1 GDPVWTGPAVVHAV
15 IEPAARDRR
24 NGYRRRPARRARRR
38 GARAVYGLSDSSRM
52 RDRNRRRNSSPG
64 SAARRAV
71 RRMDGLLLRRHAGAA
86 LRQREDD
93 PPPQRSDPHL
103 RAAAQARRRNRPA
116 QGYRRGGADL
126 ARARRLR
133 RARGVGRVEPR
144 SRARDPLH
152 RDPDSP
158 ALSRSRAP
166 GAAHRVFVPGRRLR
180 RQVDGGGRRGYRCRR
195 SRSGAVGDVH
205 AVRSAHR
212 HRHDS
217 KGLGLQARSAF
228 SARQLQ
234 QPHSDRCLHPL
245 CQEAERNVPRHGRCQ
260 RRSAQALA
268 VEISAT
274 VSQALSA
281 MAMRLIRRV
290 SMCAMCAVAAALAAT
305 LATQGARSAGVEDF
319 YRGKTV
325 SLLIGY
331 SMGGGYD
338 AYGRLL
344 ARHFG
349 KHLPGNPNVVPQNMS
364 GAGSLKAANYLYSVA
379 PKDGSVIGTFS
390 RSQGIAPLLD
400 KAEFDSTKFTW
411 LGSVTDEVSLCV
423 TRYDAPVKTFSELLV
438 TPATFGGEGAGS
450 DPNIF
455 ALLYRNV
462 FGAKIKIVTG
472 YPGTNEI
479 QLATERGEVDGL
491 CGLSWSTLKGRYP
504 HWLKDKKANILV
516 QAGIK
521 KQPEL
526 PDVPSA
532 SELAKQADQRQILQ
546 LMLIGQAMARPFAA
560 PPGIPAD
567 RKAALI
573 AAFERTT
580 KD

>member
-1 GDPVWTGPAVVHAV
+1 
-15 IEPAARDRR
+15 
-24 NGYRRRPARRARRR
+24 
-38 GARAVYGLSDSSRM
+38 
-52 RDRNRRRNSSPG
+52 
-64 SAARRAV
+64 
-71 RRMDGLLLRRHAGAA
+71 
-86 LRQREDD
+86 
-93 PPPQRSDPHL
+93 
-103 RAAAQARRRNRPA
+103 
-116 QGYRRGGADL
+116 
-126 ARARRLR
+126 
-133 RARGVGRVEPR
+133 
-144 SRARDPLH
+144 
-152 RDPDSP
+152 
-158 ALSRSRAP
+158 
-166 GAAHRVFVPGRRLR
+166 
-180 RQVDGGGRRGYRCRR
+180 
-195 SRSGAVGDVH
+195 
-205 AVRSAHR
+205 
-212 HRHDS
+212 
-217 KGLGLQARSAF
+217 
-228 SARQLQ
+228 
-234 QPHSDRCLHPL
+234 
-245 CQEAERNVPRHGRCQ
+245 
-260 RRSAQALA
+260 
-268 VEISAT
+268 
-274 VSQALSA
+274 
-281 MAMRLIRRV
+281 MRLIRRV
-290 SMCAMCAVAAALAAT
+290 SMCAMCAVATALAAT

-331 SMGGGYD
+331 SVGGGYD

-423 TRYDAPVKTFSELLV
+423 TRHDAPVKTFSELLV

-580 KD
+580 KDPDFLAEAEKLNFEVNPVSADKLDALLAEAYATPKDVIAKAAKAMSD

>member
-1 GDPVWTGPAVVHAV
+1 M
-15 IEPAARDRR
+15 
-24 NGYRRRPARRARRR
+24 RPI
-38 GARAVYGLSDSSRM
+38 
-52 RDRNRRRNSSPG
+52 
-64 SAARRAV
+64 
-71 RRMDGLLLRRHAGAA
+71 
-86 LRQREDD
+86 
-93 PPPQRSDPHL
+93 
-103 RAAAQARRRNRPA
+103 
-116 QGYRRGGADL
+116 
-126 ARARRLR
+126 
-133 RARGVGRVEPR
+133 GRV
-144 SRARDPLH
+144 LM
-152 RDPDSP
+152 
-158 ALSRSRAP
+158 
-166 GAAHRVFVPGRRLR
+166 
-180 RQVDGGGRRGYRCRR
+180 
-195 SRSGAVGDVH
+195 
-205 AVRSAHR
+205 
-212 HRHDS
+212 
-217 KGLGLQARSAF
+217 
-228 SARQLQ
+228 
-234 QPHSDRCLHPL
+234 
-245 CQEAERNVPRHGRCQ
+245 
-260 RRSAQALA
+260 
-268 VEISAT
+268 
-274 VSQALSA
+274 SA
-281 MAMRLIRRV
+281 MW
-290 SMCAMCAVAAALAAT
+290 AVAVALVAT
-305 LATQGARSAGVEDF
+305 LATQAARSGGVEEF
-319 YRGKTV
+319 YNGKTV

-331 SMGGGYD
+331 SVGGGYD
-338 AYGRLL
+338 AYARLL

-349 KHLPGNPNVVPQNMS
+349 KYLPGNPSVVPQNMS

-423 TRYDAPVKTFSELLV
+423 TRHDAPVKTFSELLV
-438 TPATFGGEGAGS
+438 TPATFGSEGAGS

-455 ALLYRNV
+455 ALFYRNV
-462 FGAKIKIVTG
+462 LGAKIKIVTG

-504 HWLKDKKANILV
+504 HWLTGKKANILV

-532 SELAKQADQRQILQ
+532 SELARQPDQRQILK

-580 KD
+580 KDADFLAEAEKLNFEVNPVGADKLDALLAEAYAMPKDVIAKAAKAMSD

>member
-1 GDPVWTGPAVVHAV
+1 M
-15 IEPAARDRR
+15 
-24 NGYRRRPARRARRR
+24 RP
-38 GARAVYGLSDSSRM
+38 
-52 RDRNRRRNSSPG
+52 
-64 SAARRAV
+64 
-71 RRMDGLLLRRHAGAA
+71 
-86 LRQREDD
+86 
-93 PPPQRSDPHL
+93 
-103 RAAAQARRRNRPA
+103 
-116 QGYRRGGADL
+116 
-126 ARARRLR
+126 
-133 RARGVGRVEPR
+133 
-144 SRARDPLH
+144 
-152 RDPDSP
+152 
-158 ALSRSRAP
+158 
-166 GAAHRVFVPGRRLR
+166 
-180 RQVDGGGRRGYRCRR
+180 
-195 SRSGAVGDVH
+195 
-205 AVRSAHR
+205 
-212 HRHDS
+212 
-217 KGLGLQARSAF
+217 
-228 SARQLQ
+228 
-234 QPHSDRCLHPL
+234 
-245 CQEAERNVPRHGRCQ
+245 
-260 RRSAQALA
+260 
-268 VEISAT
+268 
-274 VSQALSA
+274 
-281 MAMRLIRRV
+281 IRRV
-290 SMCAMCAVAAALAAT
+290 LMCAMWVSAAALAAT

-331 SMGGGYD
+331 SVGGGYD

-344 ARHFG
+344 ARHLG
-349 KHLPGNPNVVPQNMS
+349 KHIPGNPSIVPQNMT

-379 PKDGSVIGTFS
+379 PKDGLVIATFS

-423 TRYDAPVKTFSELLV
+423 TRHDAPVKTFSELLV

-526 PDVPSA
+526 PHVPSA
-532 SELAKQADQRQILQ
+532 SELARQPDQRQILK

-580 KD
+580 KDPDFLAEAEKLNFEVNPVGADKLDALLAEAYATPKDVIAKAAKAMSD

>member
-1 GDPVWTGPAVVHAV
+1 VSGRALCALAGVLF
-15 IEPAARDRR
+15 AA
-24 NGYRRRPARRARRR
+24 
-38 GARAVYGLSDSSRM
+38 
-52 RDRNRRRNSSPG
+52 
-64 SAARRAV
+64 
-71 RRMDGLLLRRHAGAA
+71 
-86 LRQREDD
+86 
-93 PPPQRSDPHL
+93 
-103 RAAAQARRRNRPA
+103 AAAQPA
-116 QGYRRGGADL
+116 
-126 ARARRLR
+126 
-133 RARGVGRVEPR
+133 
-144 SRARDPLH
+144 S
-152 RDPDSP
+152 
-158 ALSRSRAP
+158 
-166 GAAHRVFVPGRRLR
+166 
-180 RQVDGGGRRGYRCRR
+180 
-195 SRSGAVGDVH
+195 
-205 AVRSAHR
+205 
-212 HRHDS
+212 
-217 KGLGLQARSAF
+217 
-228 SARQLQ
+228 
-234 QPHSDRCLHPL
+234 
-245 CQEAERNVPRHGRCQ
+245 
-260 RRSAQALA
+260 
-268 VEISAT
+268 
-274 VSQALSA
+274 
-281 MAMRLIRRV
+281 
-290 SMCAMCAVAAALAAT
+290 
-305 LATQGARSAGVEDF
+305 SAGVEDF
-319 YRGKTV
+319 YKGKTV
-325 SLLIGY
+325 SLMIGY
-331 SMGGGYD
+331 SVGGGYD
-338 AYGRLL
+338 TYGRLV
-344 ARHFG
+344 ARHLG
-349 KHLPGNPNVVPQNMS
+349 KHIPGNPTIVPQNMS

-390 RSQGIAPLLD
+390 RSMAIAAVTD
-400 KAEFDSTKFTW
+400 KLGFATTKFTRF
-411 LGSVTDEVSLCV
+411 GSVTEEVTLGV
-423 TRYDAPVKTFSELLV
+423 PRHDAPVKTFGELLV

-580 KD
+580 KDPDFLA

>member
-1 GDPVWTGPAVVHAV
+1 
-15 IEPAARDRR
+15 
-24 NGYRRRPARRARRR
+24 
-38 GARAVYGLSDSSRM
+38 
-52 RDRNRRRNSSPG
+52 
-64 SAARRAV
+64 
-71 RRMDGLLLRRHAGAA
+71 
-86 LRQREDD
+86 
-93 PPPQRSDPHL
+93 
-103 RAAAQARRRNRPA
+103 
-116 QGYRRGGADL
+116 
-126 ARARRLR
+126 
-133 RARGVGRVEPR
+133 
-144 SRARDPLH
+144 
-152 RDPDSP
+152 
-158 ALSRSRAP
+158 
-166 GAAHRVFVPGRRLR
+166 
-180 RQVDGGGRRGYRCRR
+180 
-195 SRSGAVGDVH
+195 
-205 AVRSAHR
+205 
-212 HRHDS
+212 
-217 KGLGLQARSAF
+217 
-228 SARQLQ
+228 
-234 QPHSDRCLHPL
+234 
-245 CQEAERNVPRHGRCQ
+245 
-260 RRSAQALA
+260 
-268 VEISAT
+268 
-274 VSQALSA
+274 
-281 MAMRLIRRV
+281 MAMCPIGRV
-290 SMCAMCAVAAALAAT
+290 SMSAMWAVALAAT
-305 LATQGARSAGVEDF
+305 LATQTARSGGVEDF
-319 YRGKTV
+319 YKGKTV

-331 SMGGGYD
+331 SVGGGYD

-423 TRYDAPVKTFSELLV
+423 TRHDAPVKTFSELLV
-438 TPATFGGEGAGS
+438 TPATFGSEGAGS

-455 ALLYRNV
+455 ALFYRNV

-504 HWLKDKKANILV
+504 HWLTGKKANILV

-532 SELAKQADQRQILQ
+532 SELAKQPDQRQILK

-580 KD
+580 KDPDFLAEAEKLNFEVNPVSADRLDALLAEAYATPKDVIAKAAKAMSD

>member
-1 GDPVWTGPAVVHAV
+1 
-15 IEPAARDRR
+15 
-24 NGYRRRPARRARRR
+24 
-38 GARAVYGLSDSSRM
+38 
-52 RDRNRRRNSSPG
+52 
-64 SAARRAV
+64 
-71 RRMDGLLLRRHAGAA
+71 
-86 LRQREDD
+86 
-93 PPPQRSDPHL
+93 
-103 RAAAQARRRNRPA
+103 
-116 QGYRRGGADL
+116 
-126 ARARRLR
+126 
-133 RARGVGRVEPR
+133 
-144 SRARDPLH
+144 
-152 RDPDSP
+152 
-158 ALSRSRAP
+158 
-166 GAAHRVFVPGRRLR
+166 
-180 RQVDGGGRRGYRCRR
+180 
-195 SRSGAVGDVH
+195 
-205 AVRSAHR
+205 
-212 HRHDS
+212 
-217 KGLGLQARSAF
+217 
-228 SARQLQ
+228 
-234 QPHSDRCLHPL
+234 
-245 CQEAERNVPRHGRCQ
+245 
-260 RRSAQALA
+260 
-268 VEISAT
+268 
-274 VSQALSA
+274 
-281 MAMRLIRRV
+281 MRLIRRV
-290 SMCAMCAVAAALAAT
+290 SMCVMCAVAAALAAT
-305 LATQGARSAGVEDF
+305 LATQRARSAGVEDF

-331 SMGGGYD
+331 SVGGGYD

-400 KAEFDSTKFTW
+400 KAEFDSTKFIW

-423 TRYDAPVKTFSELLV
+423 TRHDAPVKTFSELLV

-546 LMLIGQAMARPFAA
+546 LILIGQAMARPFAA

-580 KD
+580 KDPDFLAEAEKLNFEVNPVSADKLDALLAGAYATPKDVIAKAAKAMSD

>member
-1 GDPVWTGPAVVHAV
+1 M
-15 IEPAARDRR
+15 
-24 NGYRRRPARRARRR
+24 RP
-38 GARAVYGLSDSSRM
+38 
-52 RDRNRRRNSSPG
+52 
-64 SAARRAV
+64 
-71 RRMDGLLLRRHAGAA
+71 
-86 LRQREDD
+86 
-93 PPPQRSDPHL
+93 
-103 RAAAQARRRNRPA
+103 
-116 QGYRRGGADL
+116 
-126 ARARRLR
+126 
-133 RARGVGRVEPR
+133 
-144 SRARDPLH
+144 
-152 RDPDSP
+152 
-158 ALSRSRAP
+158 
-166 GAAHRVFVPGRRLR
+166 
-180 RQVDGGGRRGYRCRR
+180 
-195 SRSGAVGDVH
+195 
-205 AVRSAHR
+205 
-212 HRHDS
+212 
-217 KGLGLQARSAF
+217 
-228 SARQLQ
+228 
-234 QPHSDRCLHPL
+234 
-245 CQEAERNVPRHGRCQ
+245 
-260 RRSAQALA
+260 
-268 VEISAT
+268 
-274 VSQALSA
+274 
-281 MAMRLIRRV
+281 IRRV
-290 SMCAMCAVAAALAAT
+290 LKCAMWASAAALAAT

-331 SMGGGYD
+331 SVGGGYD

-349 KHLPGNPNVVPQNMS
+349 KHLPGNPSVVPQNMS

-423 TRYDAPVKTFSELLV
+423 TRHDAPVKTFSELLV
-438 TPATFGGEGAGS
+438 TPATFGSEGAGA

-504 HWLKDKKANILV
+504 HWLTGKKANILV
-516 QAGIK
+516 QAGVK

-532 SELAKQADQRQILQ
+532 SDLAKQPDQRQILK

-573 AAFERTT
+573 AAFERMT
-580 KD
+580 KDPDFLAEAEKLNFEVNPVNADKLDALLAEAYAMPKDVIGKAAKAMSD